1 MYLKRKIDD
10 ALIQWRQAAD
20 KKPLIVK
27 GPRQVGK
34 TASIL
39 HFGHSHYKSVIT
51 INFVEEPNYKQIVA
65 DGYSVDAIIKNISLL
80 DPAKKFLPHDTL
92 LVFDELQ
99 EFPEIATSLKFFRSE
114 ERR

>member
-39 HFGHSHYKSVIT
+39 HFGQSHYKSVIT

-80 DPAKKFLPHDTL
+80 DPAKNFCRTTHSLFLTSSRN
-92 LVFDELQ
+92 
-99 EFPEIATSLKFFRSE
+99 FPRSP
-114 ERR
+114 RV